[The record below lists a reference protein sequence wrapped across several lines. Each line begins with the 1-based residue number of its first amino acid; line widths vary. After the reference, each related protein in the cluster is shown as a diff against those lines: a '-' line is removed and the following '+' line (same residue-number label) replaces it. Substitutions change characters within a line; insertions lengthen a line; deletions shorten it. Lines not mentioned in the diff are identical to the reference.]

1 MEVQVRQVGNSLVLP
16 LPNNDKL
23 SVGMKFSVAC
33 HNSGA
38 IVYTPVKENLFENP
52 AILKYADDYRQN
64 ELLLEE
70 DIE

>member
-16 LPNNDKL
+16 LPNNNKL
-23 SVGMKFSVAC
+23 SVGMKFSVTC
-33 HNSGA
+33 HDNGA

-52 AILKYADDYRQN
+52 DILIYADDYKQN
-64 ELLLEE
+64 DLLLDE

>member
-1 MEVQVRQVGNSLVLP
+1 
-16 LPNNDKL
+16 
-23 SVGMKFSVAC
+23 MKFSVAC

>member
-1 MEVQVRQVGNSLVLP
+1 MEFQVRQVGNSLVLP
-16 LPNNDKL
+16 LPDSDKL

-33 HNSGA
+33 HDNGA

-52 AILKYADDYRQN
+52 DILKYADDYRQN